1 MKEKF
6 NNRNIV
12 TVGNVIDIRE
22 ELMVRNVEDN
32 AVQFIP
38 VGESGDNY
46 IITLSKNAL
55 IAIREGKSFPI
66 ELLAGGKKKTIIL
79 MRDNT
84 YRDKMRLHNK
94 LAQQA
99 KEQVETTLQV
109 DAEMNAISQDLGN
122 KIQD

>member
-6 NNRNIV
+6 NNRNVIKV
-12 TVGNVIDIRE
+12 CNVIDIRE
-22 ELMVRNVEDN
+22 DLMVRNVEDN

-38 VGESGDNY
+38 VGQSGDNY

-55 IAIREGKSFPI
+55 IAIRGGKSFPI
-66 ELLAGGKKKTIIL
+66 ELLAGDRKKTFII

-99 KEQVETTLQV
+99 KEQVQTQLEV

-122 KIQD
+122 KIHD